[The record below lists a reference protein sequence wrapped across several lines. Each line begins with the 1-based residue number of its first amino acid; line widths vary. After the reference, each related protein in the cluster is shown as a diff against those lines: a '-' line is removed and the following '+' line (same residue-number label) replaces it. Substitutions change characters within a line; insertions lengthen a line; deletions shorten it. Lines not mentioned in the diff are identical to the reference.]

1 MSEQN
6 IFRQIQVAV
15 VGTPKSGKTALVE
28 MLRETA
34 SFTGRSIVFTEIH
47 NLDNLHGHAY
57 DVVLQVVDSTNL
69 EQSLLLTPHIIDERE
84 KIVMA
89 FSRYDLLL
97 ETHHALDLDKM
108 RLQIGVP
115 MALVSAGKAQG
126 IEETLALIEQTHAQP
141 FSTEHPVYHAWNQ
154 RDEDAYAAYVH
165 GVLMQ
170 TLTHPKNDRHS
181 RREKID
187 RILTNKWTGFPI
199 LAIILA
205 LVFEATFVL
214 GEPLQDLMQAG
225 IDALYDLCLRLLP
238 AGWLSSLL
246 GDGIIQGVG
255 SLLTAL
261 PNIIILFFF
270 LSLMEDTGYMA
281 RVAYLM
287 DGVMHRLG
295 LHGRSFIPM
304 LMGFDCNVPAIMA
317 ARDIRDTKD
326 RALTMLMVPFMS
338 CSARL
343 PVYILF
349 IDAFFADHKALVLL
363 SLYLLGILISFAFAF
378 IMKKTRW
385 FRKPADDMVNEL
397 PAFSLPTWRSIGGH
411 IWYRVSDFLKK
422 ISTVV
427 LCASVVIWALEYFPA
442 GDLDHI
448 ETSWLA
454 AVGQF
459 LEPVMRPLGF
469 DWKMSVC
476 LLTGLPA
483 KEAIASTFAI
493 LFGGDMAA
501 TALTPVSAY
510 AFLVFTLLYF
520 PCVATIA
527 TIRREINWQWAT
539 FTVVNSIAV
548 AWLAAFVVFRLGS
561 LLLTSNS
568 IAV

>member
-1 MSEQN
+1 METN
-6 IFRQIQVAV
+6 NKTIQVAV
-15 VGTPKSGKTALVE
+15 VGSAHSGKSALIE
-28 MLRETA
+28 ALRQEA
-34 SFTGRSIVFTEIH
+34 AWTGKTIDFEEEH

-57 DVVLQVVDSTNL
+57 DVVLQVVDSTDL
-69 EQSLLLTPHIIDERE
+69 ENSLLLTPHIIDEQE
-84 KIVMA
+84 KIVLA
-89 FSRYDLLL
+89 FNRYDLLAK
-97 ETHHALDLDKM
+97 TGHSLDLPKM
-108 RLQIGVP
+108 QDLMGVP
-115 MALVSAGKAQG
+115 LALVSASKGLG
-126 IEETLALIEQTHAQP
+126 ISEILHLIEQTDAAP
-141 FSTEHPVYHAWNQ
+141 LSTDHPVYHAWEQ
-154 RDEDAYAAYVH
+154 HDEDAYAGYVH

-170 TLTHPKNDRHS
+170 TLVHPKDDKHCTRLE
-181 RREKID
+181 RID
-187 RILTNKWTGFPI
+187 KILTNKWTGFPI
-199 LAIILA
+199 LALILGV
-205 LVFEATFVL
+205 VFECTFAL
-214 GEPLQDLMQAG
+214 GEPLQKLMQKG
-225 IDALYDLCLRLLP
+225 INALYDLCIGALP

-287 DGVMHRLG
+287 DGMMHRLG

-317 ARDIRDTKD
+317 AKDIKDPKD

-343 PVYILF
+343 PIYVLF
-349 IDAFFADHKALVLL
+349 SDIFFEKHAALAAFSMYVIGLAAA
-363 SLYLLGILISFAFAF
+363 ILIALTV
-378 IMKKTRW
+378 K
-385 FRKPADDMVNEL
+385 
-397 PAFSLPTWRSIGGH
+397 SIGGH

-427 LCASVVIWALEYFPA
+427 LCASVIIWALEYFPA

-454 AVGQF
+454 AIGQF
-459 LEPVMRPLGF
+459 IEPVMRPLGF

-483 KEAIASTFAI
+483 KEAIAATFAI
-493 LFGGDMAA
+493 LFGGDMSA
-501 TALTPVSAY
+501 TALTPVGAY

-527 TIRREINWQWAT
+527 TIRREINWKWAA
-539 FTVVNSIAV
+539 FTVVNSIVV
-548 AWLAAFVVFRLGS
+548 AWLAAFVVYQVGNLIFQ
-561 LLLTSNS
+561 
-568 IAV
+568 

>member
-1 MSEQN
+1 MIVSEN
-6 IFRQIQVAV
+6 KDRIRVAV
-15 VGTPKSGKTALVE
+15 VGSPRSGKTALLD
-28 MLRETA
+28 MLCAEA
-34 SFTGRSIVFTEIH
+34 SRTGRQMTFVEIH
-47 NLDNLHGHAY
+47 DLDTLHGHSF
-57 DVVLQVVDSTNL
+57 DVILQVVDSTDL
-69 EQSLLLTPHIIDERE
+69 ERSLLLTPHIIDEQE
-84 KIVMA
+84 KIVMV
-89 FSRYDLLL
+89 FNRYDLLK
-97 ETHHALDLDKM
+97 ETGHVLDLDTM
-108 RLQIGVP
+108 RLQMGVP
-115 MALVSAGKAQG
+115 MALVSASKGQG
-126 IEETLALIEQTHAQP
+126 IEDTLRLLEKTHMQP
-141 FSTEHPVYHAWNQ
+141 FSADHPVYHAWDQ
-154 RDEDAYAAYVH
+154 HDDDAYAAYVH

-170 TLTHPKNDRHS
+170 TLMHPKNDRHS
-181 RREKID
+181 LLEKID
-187 RILTNKWTGFPI
+187 RILTNKWMGFPI
-199 LAIILA
+199 LAIILGVA
-205 LVFEATFVL
+205 FECTFLL
-214 GEPLQDLMQAG
+214 GEPLQAIMQMG
-225 IDALYDLCLRLLP
+225 IDALYSLCMRLLP
-238 AGWLSSLL
+238 EGWLCSLL

-270 LSLMEDTGYMA
+270 LSLMEDSGYMA

-317 ARDIRDTKD
+317 AKDIKDPKD

-349 IDAFFADHKALVLL
+349 IDAFFAEHKALVLL

-397 PAFSLPTWRSIGGH
+397 PAFRLPTWRSIGGH

-427 LCASVVIWALEYFPA
+427 LCASAIIWALEYFPA
-442 GDLDHI
+442 GDLEHL
-448 ETSWLA
+448 ESSWLA
-454 AVGQF
+454 TIGQ
-459 LEPVMRPLGF
+459 LIEPLMRPLGF
-469 DWKMSVC
+469 DWRMSVC

-493 LFGGDMAA
+493 LFDGDVSA
-501 TALTPVSAY
+501 TTLTSIGAY

-527 TIRREINWQWAT
+527 TIRREINWKWAL
-539 FTVVNSIAV
+539 FTVINSIVV
-548 AWLAAFVVFRLGS
+548 AWLAAFVVFQVGS
-561 LLLTSNS
+561 L
-568 IAV
+568 IM